1 MREIQNSKFKFKIC
15 GCRCFIQ
22 PKIISCSL
30 TEKMYQQ
37 SFAECSNDYER
48 FRVACEHFVL
58 FEQMNNNEKGTKT
71 TYLPVCDVGID

>member
-1 MREIQNSKFKFKIC
+1 
-15 GCRCFIQ
+15 
-22 PKIISCSL
+22 
-30 TEKMYQQ
+30 MYQQ